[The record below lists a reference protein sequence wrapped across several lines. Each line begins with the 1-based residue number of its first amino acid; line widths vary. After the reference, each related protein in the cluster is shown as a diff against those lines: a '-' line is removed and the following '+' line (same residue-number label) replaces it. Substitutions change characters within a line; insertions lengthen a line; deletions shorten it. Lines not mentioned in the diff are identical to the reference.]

1 MSFTGPG
8 RQTSIT
14 IVPQTSRGLL
24 DAFRFDAILNVTE
37 SHPGQVFKHPVQL
50 GIEGITDA
58 VYLDA
63 PSMQATGVVG
73 DNPVELLAGVT
84 AIDIAEARQIR
95 RRQEARL
102 FLQQQ
107 FLLQGLEVE
116 AVPFGSDQPTNR
128 AISLYEQLLA
138 LRAQRVP
145 LTVLSS
151 WRPPLANRW
160 IETVDGTRDQNSGN
174 TIGLSVTFTKMRL
187 AVTQVVPSQ
196 IDSDV
201 MLLAQQ
207 TIDISAVPTQ
217 N

>member
-8 RQTSIT
+8 RQRSIT
-14 IVPQTSRGLL
+14 VIPQTSRGLL
-24 DAFRFDAILNVTE
+24 DAFRFDAILTASE

-50 GIEGITDA
+50 GVEGITDA
-58 VYLDA
+58 VYLDS
-63 PSMQATGVVG
+63 PTMQATGVVG
-73 DNPVELLAGVT
+73 DNPVELLAGVS
-84 AIDIAEARQIR
+84 AIDIAEARRIR

-102 FLQQQ
+102 FIQQQ
-107 FLLQGLEVE
+107 FLRQGLEVE
-116 AVPFGSDQPTNR
+116 AVPFGTDQPTNR
-128 AISLYEQLLA
+128 AISLYEQLLS

-145 LTVLSS
+145 LTILSS

-160 IETVDGTRDQNSGN
+160 IESVDATRGAQSGN
-174 TIGLSVTFTKMRL
+174 TIELSVSFVKMRF

-201 MLLAQQ
+201 LLLAQQ

-217 N
+217 V

>member
-14 IVPQTSRGLL
+14 VIPQTARGLL
-24 DAFRFDAILNVTE
+24 DAFRFDAILTASE
-37 SHPGQVFKHPVQL
+37 SHPGQVSKHPVQL
-50 GIEGITDA
+50 GVEGITDA
-58 VYLDA
+58 VYLDS
-63 PSMQATGVVG
+63 PSLQATGVVG
-73 DNPVELLAGVT
+73 DNPVELLAG
-84 AIDIAEARQIR
+84 
-95 RRQEARL
+95 L
-102 FLQQQ
+102 F
-107 FLLQGLEVE
+107 GV
-116 AVPFGSDQPTNR
+116 VSFGTTDR
-128 AISLYEQLLA
+128 AISLYEQLLS

-160 IETVDGTRDQNSGN
+160 IETVDATRDQSSGN
-174 TIGLSVTFTKMRL
+174 TIGLSVVFTKMRL

-201 MLLAQQ
+201 LLLAQQ

-217 N
+217 F

>member
-1 MSFTGPG
+1 
-8 RQTSIT
+8 
-14 IVPQTSRGLL
+14 
-24 DAFRFDAILNVTE
+24 LNVTE